1 MKKYK
6 QILAL
11 ALVLMLTMTL
21 FACNKEENKEANK
34 ETKETTEAIDKTEN
48 TEETKTEDTEETE
61 SEVKEETAELPQ
73 DALEVEIKKA
83 EALDDK
89 YENAYALLDTAD
101 EANKVKYDELYPND
115 PYKLDIE
122 LKEAD
127 EANKANYISLLD
139 DIIKMDRKLD
149 EATPDNPYDT
159 NRNKG
164 EKVLTEILLATEEG
178 KDPIFYAN
186 RDLYKFLALELET
199 GDDLKLKDWTIAAD
213 ETRNVILGYN
223 QKDRYEL
230 GKTYE
235 IDYFGNKLKIMPVGV
250 AKEGAK
256 YVNGNGDEI
265 SLDNT
270 IIAALNYDDSKALL
284 NDDEC
289 KSLVDSAVIIS
300 PEADKAMYLGN
311 YLRGEYKI
319 VRIIDLV
326 K

>member
-11 ALVLMLTMTL
+11 VLVLMLTMTL
-21 FACNKEENKEANK
+21 LACNKEENKE
-34 ETKETTEAIDKTEN
+34 TTDKTKTEN
-48 TEETKTEDTEETE
+48 TEETKTENTEETE
-61 SEVKEETAELPQ
+61 SEAIETAELPQ

-101 EANKVKYDELYPND
+101 EANKAKYDELYPNN

-122 LKEAD
+122 LNEAD
-127 EANKANYISLLD
+127 EPNKANYISLLD
-139 DIIKMDRKLD
+139 NIIKMDRKLA
-149 EATPDNPYDT
+149 EATPENPYDT
-159 NRNKG
+159 ARNKG
-164 EKVLTEILLATEEG
+164 EKVLTGILSTEDG

-186 RDLYKFLALELET
+186 RDLYKFLGLELET
-199 GDDLKLKDWTIAAD
+199 GGDLKLKDWSIAAD

-235 IDYFGNKLKIMPVGV
+235 INYFGNKLKIMPVGV
-250 AKEGAK
+250 AKEGTK

-265 SLDNT
+265 LLDNT

-284 NDDEC
+284 NDDDC

-311 YLRGEYKI
+311 YLRGAYKA
-319 VRIIDLV
+319 VHLSDLV

>member
-6 QILAL
+6 SILAL

-21 FACNKEENKEANK
+21 FACNKEENKEVN
-34 ETKETTEAIDKTEN
+34 KETTETTDKTEN
-48 TEETKTEDTEETE
+48 TEETE
-61 SEVKEETAELPQ
+61 SEATETAELPQ
-73 DALEVEIKKA
+73 DALSVEIKKA

-101 EANKVKYDELYPND
+101 EANKAKYDELYPND

-122 LKEAD
+122 LNEAD
-127 EANKANYISLLD
+127 EPNKANYISLLD
-139 DIIKMDRKLD
+139 NIIKMDRKLA
-149 EATPDNPYDT
+149 EATPENPYDT
-159 NRNKG
+159 ARNKG
-164 EKVLTEILLATEEG
+164 EKVLTGILSTEDG

-186 RDLYKFLALELET
+186 RDLYKFLGLELET
-199 GDDLKLKDWTIAAD
+199 GDDLKLKDWSIAAD

-235 IDYFGNKLKIMPVGV
+235 INYFGNKLKVIPVGV

-270 IIAALNYDDSKALL
+270 IIAALNYDDSKAML

-311 YLRGEYKI
+311 YMRGAYKAVHLSDLILR
-319 VRIIDLV
+319 
-326 K
+326 

>member
-34 ETKETTEAIDKTEN
+34 ETTETTDK
-48 TEETKTEDTEETE
+48 TKTEKTEETE
-61 SEVKEETAELPQ
+61 TENTEETAELPQ

-101 EANKVKYDELYPND
+101 EVNKAKYGELYPND

-122 LKEAD
+122 LNEA
-127 EANKANYISLLD
+127 EEPNKANYISLLD
-139 DIIKMDRKLD
+139 NIIKMDRKLA
-149 EATPDNPYDT
+149 EATPENPYDT
-159 NRNKG
+159 ARNKG
-164 EKVLTEILLATEEG
+164 EKVLTGILSTEDG

-186 RDLYKFLALELET
+186 RDLYKFLGLELET
-199 GDDLKLKDWTIAAD
+199 GDDLKLKDWSIAAD

-235 IDYFGNKLKIMPVGV
+235 INYFGNKLKVIPVGV

-311 YLRGEYKI
+311 YMRGAYKA
-319 VRIIDLV
+319 VHLSDLISH
-326 K
+326 

>member
-6 QILAL
+6 SILAL

-21 FACNKEENKEANK
+21 FACNKEENKE
-34 ETKETTEAIDKTEN
+34 TKETTEVTDKTEN
-48 TEETKTEDTEETE
+48 TEETKTEETE
-61 SEVKEETAELPQ
+61 TENTEETAELPQ
-73 DALEVEIKKA
+73 DALSVEIKKA

-101 EANKVKYDELYPND
+101 EANKAKYDELYPND

-122 LKEAD
+122 LNEAD
-127 EANKANYISLLD
+127 EPNKANYLGLLEN
-139 DIIKMDRKLD
+139 IIYMDRKLD
-149 EATPDNPYDT
+149 EATEDKPYDT

-164 EKVLTEILLATEEG
+164 EAVLTYVLANEEG
-178 KDPIFYAN
+178 KDSVFYAN
-186 RDLYKFLALELET
+186 RDLYNFLKLDLET
-199 GDDLKLKDWTIAAD
+199 GDKLRIKDWSLLID
-213 ETRNVILGYN
+213 EATHVILGYN

-235 IDYFGNKLKIMPVGV
+235 IDYFGSKLKIMPVGV
-250 AKEGAK
+250 AKEGTS
-256 YVNGNGDEI
+256 YVNGKGEEI

-270 IIAALNYDDSKALL
+270 IIAPLKYGDSKEMLNEEQYKEIIDNALIL
-284 NDDEC
+284 
-289 KSLVDSAVIIS
+289 S

-311 YLRGEYKI
+311 YIRGAYKA
-319 VRIIDLV
+319 VHLSDLV

>member
-6 QILAL
+6 SILAL

-21 FACNKEENKEANK
+21 FACNKEENKE
-34 ETKETTEAIDKTEN
+34 TKETTEVTDKTEN
-48 TEETKTEDTEETE
+48 TEETKTEETE
-61 SEVKEETAELPQ
+61 TENTEETAELPQ
-73 DALEVEIKKA
+73 DALSVEIKKA

-101 EANKVKYDELYPND
+101 EANKAKYDELYPND

-122 LKEAD
+122 LNEAD
-127 EANKANYISLLD
+127 EPNKANYLGLLEN
-139 DIIKMDRKLD
+139 IIYMDRKLD
-149 EATPDNPYDT
+149 EATEDKPYDT

-164 EKVLTEILLATEEG
+164 EAVLTYVLANEEG
-178 KDPIFYAN
+178 KDSVFYAN
-186 RDLYKFLALELET
+186 RDLYNFLKLELET
-199 GDDLKLKDWTIAAD
+199 GDKLRIKDWSLLLD
-213 ETRNVILGYN
+213 EPTQVILGYN

-250 AKEGAK
+250 AKEGTK

-265 SLDNT
+265 SLDNA
-270 IIAALNYDDSKALL
+270 IIAPLKYGDSKEMLNEDQYKEIIDKALIL
-284 NDDEC
+284 
-289 KSLVDSAVIIS
+289 S

-311 YLRGEYKI
+311 YLRGEYKA
-319 VRIIDLV
+319 VHLSDLILR
-326 K
+326 

>member
-21 FACNKEENKEANK
+21 FACNKEENKEVN
-34 ETKETTEAIDKTEN
+34 KETTETTDKTEN
-48 TEETKTEDTEETE
+48 TEETKTENTEETE
-61 SEVKEETAELPQ
+61 SEATETAELPQ
-73 DALEVEIKKA
+73 DALSVEIKKA

-101 EANKVKYDELYPND
+101 EANKAKYDELYPND

-122 LKEAD
+122 LNEAD
-127 EANKANYISLLD
+127 EPNKANYLGLLEN
-139 DIIKMDRKLD
+139 IIYMDRKLD
-149 EATPDNPYDT
+149 EATEDKPYDT

-164 EKVLTEILLATEEG
+164 ESVLTYVLANEEG
-178 KDPIFYAN
+178 KDPVFYAN
-186 RDLYKFLALELET
+186 RDLYNFLNLELET
-199 GDDLKLKDWTIAAD
+199 GDKLRIKDWSLLIEEPTQ
-213 ETRNVILGYN
+213 VILGYN

-235 IDYFGNKLKIMPVGV
+235 IDYFGTKLNIMPVGV
-250 AKEGAK
+250 AKEGTS
-256 YVNGNGDEI
+256 YVNGNGEEI

-270 IIAALNYDDSKALL
+270 IIAPLKYSDSKEMLNEDQYKEIIDKALIL
-284 NDDEC
+284 
-289 KSLVDSAVIIS
+289 S

-311 YLRGEYKI
+311 YLRGSYKA
-319 VRIIDLV
+319 VHLSDLISH
-326 K
+326 

>member
-21 FACNKEENKEANK
+21 FACNKQENKETEEK
-34 ETKETTEAIDKTEN
+34 TEAIDKTEK
-48 TEETKTEDTEETE
+48 TEEAKKEETE
-61 SEVKEETAELPQ
+61 SEATETAELPQ
-73 DALEVEIKKA
+73 DALSVEIKKA

-101 EANKVKYDELYPND
+101 EANKAKYDELYPND

-127 EANKANYISLLD
+127 EPNKANYLGLLEN
-139 DIIKMDRKLD
+139 IIYMDRKLD
-149 EATPDNPYDT
+149 EATEDKPYDT

-164 EKVLTEILLATEEG
+164 ESVLTYVLANEEG
-178 KDPIFYAN
+178 KDPVFYAN
-186 RDLYKFLALELET
+186 RDLYNFLNLELET
-199 GDDLKLKDWTIAAD
+199 GDKLRIKDWSLLIEEPTQ
-213 ETRNVILGYN
+213 VILGYN

-235 IDYFGNKLKIMPVGV
+235 IDYFGTKLNIMPVGV
-250 AKEGAK
+250 AKEGTS
-256 YVNGNGDEI
+256 YVNGNGEEI

-270 IIAALNYDDSKALL
+270 IIAPLKYSDSKEMLNEDQYKEIIDKALIL
-284 NDDEC
+284 
-289 KSLVDSAVIIS
+289 S

-311 YLRGEYKI
+311 YIRGAYKA
-319 VRIIDLV
+319 VHLSDLISH
-326 K
+326 

>member
-21 FACNKEENKEANK
+21 FACNKEENKEVN
-34 ETKETTEAIDKTEN
+34 KETTETTETTDKTEN
-48 TEETKTEDTEETE
+48 TEETKTENTEETE
-61 SEVKEETAELPQ
+61 SEATETAELPQ
-73 DALEVEIKKA
+73 DALSVEIKKA

-101 EANKVKYDELYPND
+101 EANKAKYDELYPND

-122 LKEAD
+122 LNEAD
-127 EANKANYISLLD
+127 EPNKANYLGLLEN
-139 DIIKMDRKLD
+139 IIYMDRKLD
-149 EATPDNPYDT
+149 EATEDKPYDT

-164 EKVLTEILLATEEG
+164 ESVLTYVLANEEG
-178 KDPIFYAN
+178 KDPVFYAN
-186 RDLYKFLALELET
+186 RDLYNFLNLELET
-199 GDDLKLKDWTIAAD
+199 GDKLRIKDWSLLIEEPTQ
-213 ETRNVILGYN
+213 VILGYN

-235 IDYFGNKLKIMPVGV
+235 IDYFGTKLNIMPAGV
-250 AKEGAK
+250 AKEGTS
-256 YVNGNGDEI
+256 YVNGNGEEI

-270 IIAALNYDDSKALL
+270 IIAPLKYSDSKEMLNEDQYKEIIDKALIL
-284 NDDEC
+284 
-289 KSLVDSAVIIS
+289 S

-311 YLRGEYKI
+311 YIRGEYKA
-319 VRIIDLV
+319 VHLSDLL

>member
-21 FACNKEENKEANK
+21 FACNKEENKE
-34 ETKETTEAIDKTEN
+34 TKETTETTDKTEN

-61 SEVKEETAELPQ
+61 SEATETAELPQ
-73 DALEVEIKKA
+73 DALSVEIKKA
-83 EALDDK
+83 QALDEK

-101 EANKVKYDELYPND
+101 EANKAKYDEIYPND

-149 EATPDNPYDT
+149 EATPENPYDT
-159 NRNKG
+159 KRNKG

-178 KDPIFYAN
+178 KDTIFYAN

-311 YLRGEYKI
+311 YIRGEYKA
-319 VRIIDLV
+319 VHLSDLV

>member
-21 FACNKEENKEANK
+21 FACNKEENKEVN
-34 ETKETTEAIDKTEN
+34 KETTETTDKTEN
-48 TEETKTEDTEETE
+48 TEETKTENTEETE
-61 SEVKEETAELPQ
+61 SEATETAELPQ
-73 DALEVEIKKA
+73 DALKVEIKKA

-101 EANKVKYDELYPND
+101 EANKAKYDELYPND

-122 LKEAD
+122 LNEAD
-127 EANKANYISLLD
+127 EPNKANYLGLLEN
-139 DIIKMDRKLD
+139 IIYMDRKLD
-149 EATPDNPYDT
+149 EATEDKPYDT

-164 EKVLTEILLATEEG
+164 ESVLTYVLANEEG
-178 KDPIFYAN
+178 KDPVFYAN
-186 RDLYKFLALELET
+186 RDLYNFLNLELET
-199 GDDLKLKDWTIAAD
+199 GDKLRIKDWSLLIEEPTQ
-213 ETRNVILGYN
+213 VILGYN

-235 IDYFGNKLKIMPVGV
+235 IDYFGTKLNIMPVGV
-250 AKEGAK
+250 AKEGTS
-256 YVNGNGDEI
+256 YVNGNGEEI

-270 IIAALNYDDSKALL
+270 IIAPLKYSDSKEMLNEDQYKEIIDKALIL
-284 NDDEC
+284 
-289 KSLVDSAVIIS
+289 S

-311 YLRGEYKI
+311 YLRGSYKA
-319 VRIIDLV
+319 VHLSDLISH
-326 K
+326 

>member
-6 QILAL
+6 SILAL

-34 ETKETTEAIDKTEN
+34 ETTETTDKTEN
-48 TEETKTEDTEETE
+48 TEETKTEETE
-61 SEVKEETAELPQ
+61 TENTEETAELPQ
-73 DALEVEIKKA
+73 DALSVEIKKA

-101 EANKVKYDELYPND
+101 EANKAKYDELYPND

-127 EANKANYISLLD
+127 EPNKANYLGLLEN
-139 DIIKMDRKLD
+139 IIYMDRKLD
-149 EATPDNPYDT
+149 EATEDKPYDT

-164 EKVLTEILLATEEG
+164 EAVLTYVLANEEG
-178 KDPIFYAN
+178 KDPVFYAN
-186 RDLYKFLALELET
+186 RDLYNFLKLELET
-199 GDDLKLKDWTIAAD
+199 GDKLRIKDWSLLLD
-213 ETRNVILGYN
+213 EPTQVILGYN

-235 IDYFGNKLKIMPVGV
+235 IDYFGNKLKVIPVGV

-270 IIAALNYDDSKALL
+270 IIAALNYDDSKAML

-311 YLRGEYKI
+311 YLRGAYKA
-319 VRIIDLV
+319 VHLGDLL

>member
-21 FACNKEENKEANK
+21 FACNKTENKEVN
-34 ETKETTEAIDKTEN
+34 KETTEITETEN
-48 TEETKTEDTEETE
+48 TEEAE
-61 SEVKEETAELPQ
+61 SEATETAELPQ
-73 DALEVEIKKA
+73 DALSVEIKKA

-89 YENAYALLDTAD
+89 YENAYALLDTED
-101 EANKVKYDELYPND
+101 EANKAKYDELYPND

-127 EANKANYISLLD
+127 EPNKANYISLLD
-139 DIIKMDRKLD
+139 NIIKMDRKLD
-149 EATPDNPYDT
+149 EATPENPYDT
-159 NRNKG
+159 ARNKG
-164 EKVLTEILLATEEG
+164 EKVLTGILSTEDG

-186 RDLYKFLALELET
+186 RDLYKFLGLELET
-199 GDDLKLKDWTIAAD
+199 GDDLKLKDWSIAAD
-213 ETRNVILGYN
+213 ETRHVILGYN

-235 IDYFGNKLKIMPVGV
+235 INYFGNKLKVIPVGV

-256 YVNGNGDEI
+256 YVNGNGEEI
-265 SLDNT
+265 TLDNT
-270 IIAALNYDDSKALL
+270 IIAALNYDDSKAML

-311 YLRGEYKI
+311 YLLGNYN
-319 VRIIDLV
+319 VVHLGDLL

>member
-6 QILAL
+6 SILAL

-34 ETKETTEAIDKTEN
+34 ETTETTDKTKTEKTEETKTEN
-48 TEETKTEDTEETE
+48 TEETETE
-61 SEVKEETAELPQ
+61 TTETAELPQ

-101 EANKVKYDELYPND
+101 EANKAKYDELYPND

-122 LKEAD
+122 LNEA
-127 EANKANYISLLD
+127 EEPNKANYISLLD
-139 DIIKMDRKLD
+139 NIIKMDRKLD
-149 EATPDNPYDT
+149 EATPENPYDT
-159 NRNKG
+159 ARNKG
-164 EKVLTEILLATEEG
+164 EKVFTGILSTEDG

-186 RDLYKFLALELET
+186 RDLYKFLGLELET
-199 GDDLKLKDWTIAAD
+199 GEDLKLKDWSIAAD
-213 ETRNVILGYN
+213 ETRHVILGYN

-235 IDYFGNKLKIMPVGV
+235 INYFGNKLKVIPVGV

-311 YLRGEYKI
+311 YLRGAYRV
-319 VRIIDLV
+319 VRISDLV

>member
-6 QILAL
+6 SILAL

-21 FACNKEENKEANK
+21 FACNKQENKE
-34 ETKETTEAIDKTEN
+34 TEEKTDAIDKTEN
-48 TEETKTEDTEETE
+48 TEEAKTEETE
-61 SEVKEETAELPQ
+61 GEATETAELPQ
-73 DALEVEIKKA
+73 DALSVEIKKA

-101 EANKVKYDELYPND
+101 EANKAKYDELYPND

-127 EANKANYISLLD
+127 EPNKANYISLLD
-139 DIIKMDRKLD
+139 NIIKMDRKLD
-149 EATPDNPYDT
+149 EATPENPYDT
-159 NRNKG
+159 KRNKG
-164 EKVLTEILLATEEG
+164 EKVLTEILATEEG

-199 GDDLKLKDWTIAAD
+199 GDDLKLKDWSVAAD

-284 NDDEC
+284 SDDEC

-311 YLRGEYKI
+311 YMRGAYKA
-319 VRIIDLV
+319 VRLSDLV

>member
-1 MKKYK
+1 M
-6 QILAL
+6 
-11 ALVLMLTMTL
+11 
-21 FACNKEENKEANK
+21 
-34 ETKETTEAIDKTEN
+34 
-48 TEETKTEDTEETE
+48 
-61 SEVKEETAELPQ
+61 
-73 DALEVEIKKA
+73 
-83 EALDDK
+83 
-89 YENAYALLDTAD
+89 
-101 EANKVKYDELYPND
+101 
-115 PYKLDIE
+115 
-122 LKEAD
+122 
-127 EANKANYISLLD
+127 
-139 DIIKMDRKLD
+139 
-149 EATPDNPYDT
+149 
-159 NRNKG
+159 
-164 EKVLTEILLATEEG
+164 
-178 KDPIFYAN
+178 
-186 RDLYKFLALELET
+186 
-199 GDDLKLKDWTIAAD
+199 AAD

-311 YLRGEYKI
+311 YLRGEYKV

>member
-6 QILAL
+6 SILAL

-34 ETKETTEAIDKTEN
+34 ETTETTDKTKTEN
-48 TEETKTEDTEETE
+48 TEETETE
-61 SEVKEETAELPQ
+61 TTETAELPQ

-89 YENAYALLDTAD
+89 YENAYALLDIAD
-101 EANKVKYDELYPND
+101 EANKAKYDELYPND

-122 LKEAD
+122 LNEA
-127 EANKANYISLLD
+127 EEPNKANYISLLD
-139 DIIKMDRKLD
+139 NIIKMDRKLD
-149 EATPDNPYDT
+149 EATPENPYDT
-159 NRNKG
+159 ARNKG
-164 EKVLTEILLATEEG
+164 EKVLTGILSTEDG

-186 RDLYKFLALELET
+186 RDLYKFLGLELET
-199 GDDLKLKDWTIAAD
+199 GEDLKLKDWSIAAD
-213 ETRNVILGYN
+213 ETRRVILGYN

-235 IDYFGNKLKIMPVGV
+235 INYFGNKLKVIPVGV

-311 YLRGEYKI
+311 YLRGAYKA
-319 VRIIDLV
+319 VHLSDLV

>member
-1 MKKYK
+1 MKKSK

-11 ALVLMLTMTL
+11 VLVLMLTITL
-21 FACNKEENKEANK
+21 FACNKEDNK
-34 ETKETTEAIDKTEN
+34 ETEEKTEAIDKTE
-48 TEETKTEDTEETE
+48 KTEETE
-61 SEVKEETAELPQ
+61 SEATETAKLPQ
-73 DALEVEIKKA
+73 DALSVEIKKA

-101 EANKVKYDELYPND
+101 EANKAKYDELYPND

-139 DIIKMDRKLD
+139 DIIKMDRKLQ
-149 EATPDNPYDT
+149 EATPENPYDT
-159 NRNKG
+159 KRNKG

-199 GDDLKLKDWTIAAD
+199 GDDLKLKDWSIAAD

-235 IDYFGNKLKIMPVGV
+235 INYFGNKLKVIPVGV
-250 AKEGAK
+250 AKEGTK
-256 YVNGNGDEI
+256 YVNGNGEEI

-311 YLRGEYKI
+311 YMRGAYKA
-319 VRIIDLV
+319 VRLSDLV